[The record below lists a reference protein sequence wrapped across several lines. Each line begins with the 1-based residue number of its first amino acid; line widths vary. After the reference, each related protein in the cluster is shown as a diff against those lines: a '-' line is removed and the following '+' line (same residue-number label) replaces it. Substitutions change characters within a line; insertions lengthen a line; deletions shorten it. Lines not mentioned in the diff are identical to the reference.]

1 MKASKH
7 TYEPRG
13 MDSGANTVEAALLKQ
28 LPLRQV
34 AAMMKTDGVS
44 DTPNDRLV
52 TAETVSDMIGVHTGT
67 LRVWRERTRD
77 TGKLI
82 GLPWTV
88 VKVERFNF
96 IGYLLSDVRRFFET
110 YVQRIDPHL
119 LDGETAKAWA
129 EGFDAEMERL
139 EAEEQAKAKREE
151 ATSFNAFSGSSPP
164 ASNGQGGAQ

>member
-1 MKASKH
+1 MKGKYM
-7 TYEPRG
+7 YEPRNL
-13 MDSGANTVEAALLKQ
+13 DSGANTVEAALLKQ

-34 AAMMKTDGVS
+34 AALMNTDEVS
-44 DTPNDRLV
+44 DAPNDRLV
-52 TAETVSDMIGVHTGT
+52 TAETVSEMIGIGVGT

-129 EGFDAEMERL
+129 DGFDAEMERL
-139 EAEEQAKAKREE
+139 EAEEQARA
-151 ATSFNAFSGSSPP
+151 NAAETFFTMSGSSPP